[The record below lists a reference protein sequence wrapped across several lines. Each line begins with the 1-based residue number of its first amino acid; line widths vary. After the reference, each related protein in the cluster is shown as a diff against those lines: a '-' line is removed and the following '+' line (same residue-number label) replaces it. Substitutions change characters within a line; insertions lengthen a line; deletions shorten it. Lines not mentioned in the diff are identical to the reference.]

1 MPRVV
6 DHDRRREA
14 LLEQSFGLFARLG
27 YASLTMRGLADQLGV
42 STGTLYHYFDG
53 KDALFQ
59 AMVRQ
64 ATAKTVALATEG
76 LSADA
81 GRVER
86 IAALGRFLEAHA
98 SPLQQTLQI
107 TLEYQRHHSGEDAQA
122 LLSDTLQEYAEAL
135 AEQLDIADEGVAR
148 ALLSFLL
155 GALVQRIL
163 DPGAVDLGAH
173 MRLLS
178 VVAELAELPG
188 LNRPSG
194 AAPGRRGSR

>member
-1 MPRVV
+1 MPRIV

-27 YASLTMRGLADQLGV
+27 YASLSMRGLADQLGV

-64 ATAKTVALATEG
+64 ATAKTVALATQG
-76 LSADA
+76 ISADLSR
-81 GRVER
+81 GER
-86 IAALGRFLEAHA
+86 IAALGRFLEENA

-107 TLEYQRHHSGEDAQA
+107 QRHHSGEAAQG
-122 LLSDTLQEYAEAL
+122 LLSDTLTEYTEAL

-163 DPGAVDLGAH
+163 DPDAVDLGAH

-178 VVAELAELPG
+178 VVAELRELPG
-188 LNRPSG
+188 LNRPSAAERGPKG
-194 AAPGRRGSR
+194 AR

>member
-1 MPRVV
+1 MPRIV

-27 YASLTMRGLADQLGV
+27 YASLSMRGLADQLGV

-64 ATAKTVALATEG
+64 ATAKTVALATQG
-76 LSADA
+76 ISADLSR
-81 GRVER
+81 GER
-86 IAALGRFLEAHA
+86 IAALGRFLEENA

-107 TLEYQRHHSGEDAQA
+107 TLEYQRHHSGEAAQG
-122 LLSDTLQEYAEAL
+122 LLSDTLTEYTEAL

-163 DPGAVDLGAH
+163 DPDAVDLGAH

-188 LNRPSG
+188 LNRPSAAGRGPKG
-194 AAPGRRGSR
+194 AR